1 MSSGTLIS
9 PVLVGVG
16 SPCYGDLSISTFYYY
31 HKEKF
36 YQKRTAEKRE
46 RERDAADK
54 DQDRL

>member
-46 RERDAADK
+46 RERE
-54 DQDRL
+54 RCC